1 MPKVVLLH
9 DEHAERAAVRR
20 KILQCKLIE
29 RDWSPDDLI
38 SRLAMCRS
46 TWFKRKKNGDWLL
59 EDIAEMDRYL
69 RFTSDELVRMIRGK

>member
-38 SRLAMCRS
+38 ARLTMCRA